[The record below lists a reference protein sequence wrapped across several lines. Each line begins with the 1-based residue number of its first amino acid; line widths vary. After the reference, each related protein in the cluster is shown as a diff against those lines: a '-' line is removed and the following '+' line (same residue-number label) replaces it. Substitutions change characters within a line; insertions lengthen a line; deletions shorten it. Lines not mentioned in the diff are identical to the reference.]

1 MNFDPDQKSHE
12 EMREFFKV
20 SDTKDMVTDMHEKML
35 KKVTERIEAR
45 SLRFYAFLNKEF
57 NVMNYKNAR
66 CSKHCFDNVNKPLAD
81 VNLCLNICKQ
91 GIRDCST
98 FANNLQKESQDELMK
113 CKAEAEK
120 HQNLSDPFTHW
131 MACHEK
137 LLLRYDQI
145 EEQISEEFSNFV

>member
-1 MNFDPDQKSHE
+1 
-12 EMREFFKV
+12 
-20 SDTKDMVTDMHEKML
+20 MHEKML
-35 KKVTERIEAR
+35 KKLTERIEAR

-57 NVMNYKNAR
+57 NIMNFKNAR
-66 CSKHCFDNVNKPLAD
+66 CSKHCFDNVNKPLSE
-81 VNLCLNICKQ
+81 VNMCLSICRQ

-98 FANNLQKESQDELMK
+98 FANNLQKESQEELAR

-137 LLLRYDQI
+137 LLTRYDRL
-145 EEQISEEFSNFV
+145 EE

>member
-1 MNFDPDQKSHE
+1 MDERRKIMEEYRQQQENKDKNIESNKPAFFQKNVEKQMNWKEQQFESWKKLKSADEMNFDPDKKSHE

-91 GIRDCST
+91 EVC
-98 FANNLQKESQDELMK
+98 
-113 CKAEAEK
+113 
-120 HQNLSDPFTHW
+120 
-131 MACHEK
+131 
-137 LLLRYDQI
+137 
-145 EEQISEEFSNFV
+145 

>member
-1 MNFDPDQKSHE
+1 MNFDPDMKSHE

-98 FANNLQKESQDELMK
+98 FANNL
-113 CKAEAEK
+113 
-120 HQNLSDPFTHW
+120 
-131 MACHEK
+131 
-137 LLLRYDQI
+137 
-145 EEQISEEFSNFV
+145 